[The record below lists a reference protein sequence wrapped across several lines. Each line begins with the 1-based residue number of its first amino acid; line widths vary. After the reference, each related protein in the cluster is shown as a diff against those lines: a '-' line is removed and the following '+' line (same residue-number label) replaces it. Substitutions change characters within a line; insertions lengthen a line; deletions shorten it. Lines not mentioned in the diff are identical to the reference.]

1 MINCIAI
8 DDEPLA
14 LAQIET
20 YIKKVPFLNL
30 TQTCHDAISAIEYLT
45 DEAMPTDLI
54 FIDINMPGINGLDFV
69 KSLKIKP
76 MIIFTTAY
84 SEYAIEGFKVDAVDY
99 LLKPF
104 DYSDLLRASNK
115 ALKQYT
121 LTHQE
126 TASTSPKK
134 EDNSGDYL
142 FIKADYK
149 ITKVK
154 ISDIR
159 YVEGFSEYVKIYT
172 DEKFPLVPLL
182 TMKNIE
188 DRLSSP
194 EFIRI
199 HRSYIVNANKIS
211 EISKNSVTLDN
222 GASLPI
228 GDQYRERFDKF
239 VSEHTLH

>member
-14 LAQIET
+14 LAQLEA
-20 YIKKVPFLNL
+20 YIKKVPFMNL
-30 TQTCHDAISAIEYLT
+30 TQSCHDAISAIQYLN
-45 DEAMPTDLI
+45 DEATDLI

-104 DYSDLLRASNK
+104 DYSDFLRAANK
-115 ALKQYT
+115 AQKQYT
-121 LTHQE
+121 LTHQAQSAQSSIPPE
-126 TASTSPKK
+126 ES
-134 EDNSGDYL
+134 SGDYL

-149 ITKVK
+149 ITRIKV
-154 ISDIR
+154 SDIR

-188 DRLSSP
+188 DQLKAP
-194 EFIRI
+194 QFIRI
-199 HRSYIVNANKIS
+199 HRSYIINANKIS
-211 EISKNSVTLDN
+211 EITKNSVTMDN
-222 GASLPI
+222 GVALPI

-239 VSEHTLH
+239 ISGHTLH